1 MKNKFP
7 IIPFALLSLL
17 LIPLVA
23 MQITNEMVWSM
34 ADFLLMGCLLFSL
47 GIGIEFILRKNKPFK
62 KKVFFASILIAIF
75 MLVWA
80 ELAIGIFGTPFAGN

>member
-47 GIGIEFILRKNKPFK
+47 GIGIEFILRKNKTFK
-62 KKVFFASILIAIF
+62 KKFFFASILIAIF